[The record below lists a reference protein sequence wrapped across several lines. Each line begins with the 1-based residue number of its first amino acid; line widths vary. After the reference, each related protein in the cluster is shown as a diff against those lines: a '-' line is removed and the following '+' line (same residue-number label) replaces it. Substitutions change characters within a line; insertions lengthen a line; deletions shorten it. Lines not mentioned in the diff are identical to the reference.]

1 MTKAF
6 GTQLRLARRNC
17 SDPERG
23 GSLSQER
30 FAELVSLYGTL
41 KGFPTPG
48 TVSNW
53 ECGCSQPS
61 QHDRKTLCAMLAVLL
76 KYGGLANQDE
86 LNSLLATG
94 GYAALSEEELK
105 SLGVTLPEQ
114 TSTGQQSIDP
124 AEAGSNPFVVAGTQR
139 EPATLVVIRHQSM
152 ETVSQKAVLTS
163 LSGIYP
169 HYRIVE
175 VVIDQ
180 CDLFRGNKLS
190 EPREAARR
198 QAEIA
203 RQIAELL
210 KRHPE
215 AEVAYY
221 GIAHIPL
228 HFLAGFQ
235 ISNRGPLTL
244 FDFDRHRRTWDQ
256 LQRQEDMPQLR
267 VSGLPPRVRP
277 GVGDVVVRVSIVHR
291 VTAEVVAEVIPLPM
305 ASIHLTLKQPRG
317 DVVTSEQHIREYGRV
332 FRQTMD
338 AIHERLPGASGIHVF
353 FAGPAS
359 LAFYCGQ
366 LVSKTIHPRF
376 VVYNY
381 TGQDVPRYSWGLD
394 LTRDINAPDF
404 LVQPACDR
412 DEKNDPA

>member
-23 GSLSQER
+23 GHLSQER
-30 FAELVSLYGTL
+30 FAELISLCGTRE
-41 KGFPTPG
+41 GFPTPG
-48 TVSNW
+48 TVSSW
-53 ECGCSQPS
+53 ECGRSQPGH
-61 QHDRKTLCAMLAVLL
+61 HDRETLCAMLAVLL
-76 KYGGLANQDE
+76 KYGGLANQDA

-105 SLGVTLPEQ
+105 SLGVALHAQ
-114 TSTGQQSIDP
+114 NSTGQQSIVR
-124 AEAGSNPFVVAGTQR
+124 AEMSNGPVVSGGTQR

-152 ETVSQKAVLTS
+152 EIVPQKAVLAS
-163 LSGIYP
+163 LSGAYP
-169 HYRIVE
+169 HYRIIE

-180 CDLFRGNKLS
+180 CDLFHGNKLS
-190 EPREAARR
+190 DPREASRR

-210 KRHPE
+210 IGHPE
-215 AEVAYY
+215 AEVVYY

-235 ISNRGPLTL
+235 ISNREQLTL

-256 LQRQEDMPQLR
+256 LQRPGDMAQLR

-277 GVGDVVVRVSIVHR
+277 GGGDVVVRVSIVHR
-291 VTAEVVAEVIPLPM
+291 VTAEVIAEVIPSPM
-305 ASIHLTLKQPRG
+305 ASIHLALKQPRA
-317 DVVTSEQHIREYGRV
+317 DVVTSEQHIREYGRI

-338 AIHERLPGASGIHVF
+338 AIHERLPEASGIHVF

-366 LVSKTIHPRF
+366 LVSKTIHPR
-376 VVYNY
+376 VIVYNY

-404 LVQPACDR
+404 LVQPGHER
-412 DEKNDPA
+412 SE

>member
-23 GSLSQER
+23 GHLSQER
-30 FAELVSLYGTL
+30 FAELVSLCGTRE
-41 KGFPTPG
+41 GFPTPG

-53 ECGCSQPS
+53 ECGRSQPGH
-61 QHDRKTLCAMLAVLL
+61 HDRETLCAMLAVLL
-76 KYGGLANQDE
+76 KYGGLANQDA
-86 LNSLLATG
+86 LHSLLATG
-94 GYAALSEEELK
+94 GYAALSEDELK
-105 SLGVTLPEQ
+105 SLGVALHVQ
-114 TSTGQQSIDP
+114 TSTGQPSIDR
-124 AEAGSNPFVVAGTQR
+124 AETSSGPVVSGGTQR

-152 ETVSQKAVLTS
+152 EIVTQKAVLAS
-163 LSGIYP
+163 LSVAYP
-169 HYRIVE
+169 HYRIIE

-180 CDLFRGNKLS
+180 CNLFHGNKLS
-190 EPREAARR
+190 DPREAARR

-203 RQIAELL
+203 RHIAELL
-210 KRHPE
+210 IRHPE

-256 LQRQEDMPQLR
+256 LQRRGDMAQLR

-277 GVGDVVVRVSIVHR
+277 GGGDVVVRVSIVHR
-291 VTAEVVAEVIPLPM
+291 VTAEVIAEVIPSPM
-305 ASIHLTLKQPRG
+305 ASVHLALKQPRT
-317 DVVTSEQHIREYGRV
+317 DVVTSEQHIREYGRI

-338 AIHERLPGASGIHVF
+338 AIHERLPEASGIHVF

-376 VVYNY
+376 IVYNY

-404 LVQPACDR
+404 LVQPGHAR
-412 DEKNDPA
+412 SE

>member
-23 GSLSQER
+23 GHLSQER
-30 FAELVSLYGTL
+30 FAELVSLCGTRE
-41 KGFPTPG
+41 GFPTPG

-53 ECGCSQPS
+53 ECGRSQPGH
-61 QHDRKTLCAMLAVLL
+61 HDRETLCAMLAVLL
-76 KYGGLANQDE
+76 KYGGLANQDA

-105 SLGVTLPEQ
+105 SLGVALHAQ
-114 TSTGQQSIDP
+114 NSTGQQSIDR
-124 AEAGSNPFVVAGTQR
+124 AEVSNDPVVSGGTQR

-152 ETVSQKAVLTS
+152 EIVPQKAVLAS
-163 LSGIYP
+163 LSGAYP
-169 HYRIVE
+169 HYRIIE

-180 CDLFRGNKLS
+180 CDLFHGNKLS
-190 EPREAARR
+190 DPREAARR

-210 KRHPE
+210 IRHPE

-235 ISNRGPLTL
+235 ISNRGQLTL

-256 LQRQEDMPQLR
+256 LQRPGDMAQLR

-277 GVGDVVVRVSIVHR
+277 GGGDVVVRVSIVHR
-291 VTAEVVAEVIPLPM
+291 VTAEVIAEVIPSPM
-305 ASIHLTLKQPRG
+305 ASIHLALKQPRA
-317 DVVTSEQHIREYGRV
+317 DVVTSEQHIREYGRI

-376 VVYNY
+376 IVYNY

-404 LVQPACDR
+404 LVQPGHAR
-412 DEKNDPA
+412 SG